1 MVVNVHAMQIAK
13 KLRALPS
20 VETSLP
26 TLALVGAPN
35 VGKSSL
41 VRVSVSFCQ
50 MKCYVWQIAWAF
62 KGLLRLGTPA
72 APLLYFA
79 MV

>member
-1 MVVNVHAMQIAK
+1 MPIVEFCTLQIAK

-41 VRVSVSFCQ
+41 VRVRVSATAATTIATAGGVGVQ
-50 MKCYVWQIAWAF
+50 TKKWVWPDALAY
-62 KGLLRLGTPA
+62 GT
-72 APLLYFA
+72 
-79 MV
+79 